1 MRSNERSSV
10 VPQVAIRRKSLR
22 DRLRHLSVVF
32 KVAIR
37 LKIAKELY
45 ARPMSPTEFAEEFG
59 GGTPAR
65 IAQNCAELEKHGWLR
80 RVGYKERTA
89 KQRGQSEV
97 IYRATELPF
106 FDAETWA
113 LLPYS
118 LRLAYSWTCF
128 TATAQELRLAIEGAF
143 FDGRASRDLTCV
155 TLELDE
161 IGWRRVIAELD
172 AHFEAI
178 FEEQED
184 SRIRIAR
191 GRAGVEME
199 APFRAGI
206 LQMGFELPRNQDR
219 LGVGL
224 ADGSAESLAP
234 IPERMAPI
242 LADELCMEIL
252 DELNRSDMSVKR
264 FHQEFAGETSER
276 SVRHRFDRLK
286 DLAWITVIDQIPKGG
301 SFEKIY
307 RATKPSVSSK
317 NGPWADVPSK
327 LEETETWSTFVRFS
341 DLFKEAILAGT
352 LDLRDDRHF
361 SWTTVNLDREGWE
374 KVVPRL
380 DRLDLLL
387 DQEQRRSRK
396 RIAAGAKPLAMAVA
410 LMASE
415 LPESRSKVP

>member
-1 MRSNERSSV
+1 M

-32 KVAIR
+32 KVEIR

-65 IAQNCAELEKHGWLR
+65 IAQNCAEMEKHGWLR
-80 RVGYKERTA
+80 RVGYKERSA

-128 TATAQELRLAIEGAF
+128 TATAKELRLAIEGAF
-143 FDGRASRDLTCV
+143 FERRASRDLTCA

-172 AHFEAI
+172 ADFEAI

-184 SRIRIAR
+184 SKIRIAR
-191 GRAGVEME
+191 RGGVAESKGE
-199 APFRAGI
+199 DPETPFRAGI
-206 LQMGFELPRNQDR
+206 LQMGFELPRSQDR
-219 LGVGL
+219 LAGGL
-224 ADGSAESLAP
+224 ADSSADSLAP

-307 RATKPSVSSK
+307 RATKPSVSA
-317 NGPWADVPSK
+317 NGPWADVPRK

-341 DLFKEAILAGT
+341 DLFKEATLAGT

-361 SWTTVNLDREGWE
+361 SWSTVNLDREGWE

-380 DRLDLLL
+380 DRLNLVL
-387 DQEQRRSRK
+387 DQEQKRSKK
-396 RIAAGAKPLAMAVA
+396 RIAEGAKPLAMVVA

-415 LPESRSKVP
+415 LPETHSKVP